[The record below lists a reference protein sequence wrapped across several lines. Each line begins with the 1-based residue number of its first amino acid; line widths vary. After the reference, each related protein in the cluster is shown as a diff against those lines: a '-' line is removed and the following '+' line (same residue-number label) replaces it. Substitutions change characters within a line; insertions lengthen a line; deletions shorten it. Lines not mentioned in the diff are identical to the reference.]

1 VKVSAFDVLVIGTGG
16 VILLSTVIMVIL
28 SILNK
33 KRFLEVCRLYEGE
46 FGSVPLAAAVL
57 RDADLLGF
65 TAGYSTK
72 MDFIIHPL
80 IFGKK
85 SIQSKNDD
93 VDFIRGLPANIKYW
107 FIAEFLCSLVGF
119 IALLIGGICLWV
131 EK

>member
-1 VKVSAFDVLVIGTGG
+1 MTVSAFDVLVIGTGG
-16 VILLSTVIMVIL
+16 AILISTVTMVVL

-46 FGSVPLAAAVL
+46 FGSVPLAATVL

-107 FIAEFLCSLVGF
+107 FIAEFLCSLVIF
-119 IALLIGGICLWV
+119 IGLIIGGICLWV
-131 EK
+131 DK

>member
-1 VKVSAFDVLVIGTGG
+1 MTVSAFDVLVIGTGG
-16 VILLSTVIMVIL
+16 VILISTVTMVVL

-46 FGSVPLAAAVL
+46 FGSVPLAATVL

-107 FIAEFLCSLVGF
+107 FIAEFLCSLVIF
-119 IALLIGGICLWV
+119 IGLIIGSVCLWV
-131 EK
+131 DK

>member
-1 VKVSAFDVLVIGTGG
+1 MTVSVFDVLVIGTGG
-16 VILLSTVIMVIL
+16 VILLSAVTMIVL

-33 KRFLEVCRLYEGE
+33 KRFLEVCRLYERE
-46 FGSVPLAAAVL
+46 FGSVPLAATVL

-85 SIQSKNDD
+85 SIQSKNED

-107 FIAEFLCSLVGF
+107 FIAEFLCSLVIF
-119 IALLIGGICLWV
+119 ICLIIGCICLWV
-131 EK
+131 DK

>member
-1 VKVSAFDVLVIGTGG
+1 MTVSAFDVLVIGTG
-16 VILLSTVIMVIL
+16 VTILLSAVAMVVL

-33 KRFLEVCRLYEGE
+33 KRFLKVCRLYERE

-57 RDADLLGF
+57 KDADLLGF

-80 IFGKK
+80 VFGKK

-93 VDFIRGLPANIKYW
+93 LDFIRGLPANIRYW
-107 FIAEFLCSLVGF
+107 FIAEFMCSVVGF
-119 IALLIGGICLWV
+119 IALLIGCLCLYLD
-131 EK
+131 K

>member
-1 VKVSAFDVLVIGTGG
+1 MTVSAFDVLVIGTGG
-16 VILLSTVIMVIL
+16 VILLSTVTMVVL

-93 VDFIRGLPANIKYW
+93 VDFIRRLPANIKYW

-131 EK
+131 DK

>member
-1 VKVSAFDVLVIGTGG
+1 MVSAFDVLVIGTGG
-16 VILLSTVIMVIL
+16 VILLSTVTMVVL

-46 FGSVPLAAAVL
+46 FGSVPLAAVVL

-93 VDFIRGLPANIKYW
+93 VDFIRRLPANIKYW

-131 EK
+131 DK

>member
-1 VKVSAFDVLVIGTGG
+1 MTVSVFDILVIGTGG
-16 VILLSTVIMVIL
+16 VILLSAVTMIVL

-33 KRFLEVCRLYEGE
+33 KRFLQVCRLYERE
-46 FGSVPLAAAVL
+46 FGSVQLAATVL

-85 SIQSKNDD
+85 SIQSKMMM
-93 VDFIRGLPANIKYW
+93 
-107 FIAEFLCSLVGF
+107 
-119 IALLIGGICLWV
+119 
-131 EK
+131 

>member
-1 VKVSAFDVLVIGTGG
+1 VTVSAFDVLVIGTGG
-16 VILLSTVIMVIL
+16 VILISTVTMVVL

-46 FGSVPLAAAVL
+46 FGSVPLAATVL

-93 VDFIRGLPANIKYW
+93 VDFVRGLPANIKYW
-107 FIAEFLCSLVGF
+107 FIAEFLCSLVIF
-119 IALLIGGICLWV
+119 IGLIIGSICLWV
-131 EK
+131 DK

>member
-1 VKVSAFDVLVIGTGG
+1 MTVSVFDVLIIGTGG
-16 VILLSTVIMVIL
+16 VILLSAAAMVVL

-33 KRFLEVCRLYEGE
+33 KRFLEVCRLYKRE
-46 FGSVPLAAAVL
+46 FGSVPLAAAIL
-57 RDADLLGF
+57 RDADVLGF

-131 EK
+131 DK